1 MFCEED
7 TQSIQASLLQHKE
20 CRKNLRNMAME
31 MGDDDMLRKIA
42 GGDFVAIA
50 LKYHTICL
58 TRYRNRYRAFM
69 RAKNPQEDQNNK
81 IKGQAFAETVLEM
94 ESMMEDGTYT
104 FKLQDLHSSFEN
116 RLRELGL
123 NITFNRTRLKDKLLD
138 YFSDFG
144 LLEQLVGKTL
154 VLAFPKGIAQLLEEA
169 MAERNYEQEVFTL
182 AKNIKNL

>member
-1 MFCEED
+1 
-7 TQSIQASLLQHKE
+7 
-20 CRKNLRNMAME
+20 
-31 MGDDDMLRKIA
+31 
-42 GGDFVAIA
+42 
-50 LKYHTICL
+50 
-58 TRYRNRYRAFM
+58 
-69 RAKNPQEDQNNK
+69 
-81 IKGQAFAETVLEM
+81 M
-94 ESMMEDGTYT
+94 ESMMEDGTYA

-116 RLRELGL
+116 RLCELGL